1 MDNRVKAPKFKR
13 GLPLPQDSYLIS
25 LAYPGERAGKWRRGR
40 GSPHLQYSESEAD
53 PDTE

>member
-13 GLPLPQDSYLIS
+13 GLPFPQDSYLIS
-25 LAYPGERAGKWRRGR
+25 LAYPGERAGNGDVAG
-40 GSPHLQYSESEAD
+40 GSPHLQYPESEAD